1 MNTPKKAPPLIES
14 DYLRGQAQ
22 AARYARVSPRCISEW
37 QARRLLAYHK
47 IGRKIVV
54 FRKADI
60 DAVLAQHRVPAIGG
74 ETPAL
79 PARLRRG
86 AHAE

>member
-1 MNTPKKAPPLIES
+1 MNTPKRAMPQIES

-37 QARRLLAYHK
+37 QARRILPFHK
-47 IGRKIVV
+47 IGRKIVL
-54 FRKADI
+54 FRKSDI

-79 PARLRRG
+79 PARLGRG
-86 AHAE
+86 AHVQ